1 MIKPGRSPLEPRSER
16 ARGTAAT
23 AFIWLGTAALFWLA
37 WQLSQA
43 LLLIF
48 AGLVFAAGLR
58 SGESV
63 INRVWNV
70 PHAIR
75 LSIVVLLFATG
86 LIGFVALAGVSL
98 AEQTQQLAITLQAQF
113 AKVAGL
119 AREYGIHIPH
129 NDIIAAAKVQL
140 GGQLDRVTALAGTVV
155 ATLGSLLLVI
165 TLGVYFAADPR
176 LYERGVEW
184 LTPEALRPEVAG
196 TLDAMSNLLRR
207 WVAGRILTMALE
219 GIFIFVGL
227 LVAGVPLAGV
237 LGVVAG
243 LLAFIPTLGAMI
255 SGALIVAV
263 GFSAGT
269 NEGLWAIGIYL
280 AVQMLEGNVL
290 TPLIEK
296 RAVDLAPAVVLGAQL
311 LFGVLFGILGVAL
324 ADPIVAL
331 AKLAL
336 NRRGKAQPTTDIAE
350 GD

>member
-1 MIKPGRSPLEPRSER
+1 MISPGRSPLEPRSER

-23 AFIWLGTAALFWLA
+23 AFIWLGTAAAFWLA

-58 SGESV
+58 SGESL
-63 INRVWNV
+63 IKRVWNV
-70 PHAIR
+70 HHAVR
-75 LSIVVLLFATG
+75 LTIVVVVFAAS

-98 AEQTQQLAITLQAQF
+98 AEQTQQLTMTLQMQF
-113 AKVAGL
+113 GKIAGI
-119 AREYGIHIPH
+119 AREYGIQIPH
-129 NDIIAAAKVQL
+129 DDIIAAAKVQL
-140 GGQLDRVTALAGTVV
+140 GGQLDKVTALVGTVI
-155 ATLGSLLLVI
+155 AGLGSLLLVI
-165 TLGVYFAADPR
+165 TLGIYFAADPR

-184 LTPEALRPEVAG
+184 LTPEASRPAVAG
-196 TLDAMSNLLRR
+196 TLYAMSNLLRR
-207 WVAGRILTMALE
+207 WVAGRLLTMVLE
-219 GIFIFVGL
+219 GTFIFVGL

-237 LGVVAG
+237 LGVVSG

-255 SGALIVAV
+255 SGAIIVAV

-269 NEGLWAIGIYL
+269 NEGLWAVGIYL

-336 NRRGKAQPTTDIAE
+336 DRRGKADQVAATSESD
-350 GD
+350 